1 MYTQTWSRVEPFRIH
16 FFAFYLSQET
26 NTHKINNITPKSQK
40 KGKYCVYVRKYVME
54 IEAETNNNAF

>member
-40 KGKYCVYVRKYVME
+40 KANIVFM
-54 IEAETNNNAF
+54 